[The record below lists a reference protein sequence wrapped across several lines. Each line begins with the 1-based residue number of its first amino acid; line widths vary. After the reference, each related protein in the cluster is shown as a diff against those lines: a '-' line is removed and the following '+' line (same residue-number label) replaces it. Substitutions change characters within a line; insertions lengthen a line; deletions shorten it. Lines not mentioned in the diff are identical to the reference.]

1 MIKIVS
7 ICGSLRKDSYNKKL
21 LETIQKESKGAEGI
35 DITVVEIDKLPLFNE
50 DLEIGGDP
58 EEVIDFKK
66 KLREADGI
74 LIVTPEYNSGI
85 PGGLKNALDWAS
97 RPANASIFANLP
109 VAVAG
114 ATPGSLGTALSQMQ
128 LRQILIAMNA
138 NVMSGPK
145 VLVGGVHLKVDPE
158 TKEINDARTL
168 NHIQSFIHEFKKFV
182 EMYDKEKSNG

>member
-1 MIKIVS
+1 MLKIVS
-7 ICGSLRKDSYNKKL
+7 ICGSLRKDSFNKML
-21 LETIQKESKGAEGI
+21 LEAIKQESKEVGDME
-35 DITVVEIDKLPLFNE
+35 ITIVEIDKLPLFNE

-58 EEVIDFKK
+58 VEVIDFKE

-97 RPANASIFANLP
+97 RPIQSSIFANLP

-114 ATPGSLGTALSQMQ
+114 ATPGSIGTALSQMQ
-128 LRQILIAMNA
+128 LRQILVAMNA

-145 VLVGGVHLKVDPE
+145 VLVGGVHQKVDSE
-158 TKEINDARTL
+158 TKQIIDQRTISHL
-168 NHIQSFIHEFKKFV
+168 RSFANQLKDFV
-182 EMYDKEKSNG
+182 MMYKKEKNK